1 MVEPVDVFE
10 GGVVDL
16 VEVSPWSLLSD
27 EFCLVQ
33 ADDRFGE
40 GVIVGIAHG
49 SD

>member
-10 GGVVDL
+10 GGVLDL
-16 VEVSPWSLLSD
+16 VEVAPWSLLAD